1 MKKLLAPLFITLIFF
16 ISGFNY
22 VQSSSPQIFSSNEKS
37 LLRENNIMTFVY
49 MKGKGNAV
57 SNVADT
63 AGFLGISALPAGW
76 DRYDVVIVE
85 KAYLKVKVSDSSL
98 LKIFNTISARSGLKG
113 MKYYS
118 ITGGNVA
125 KLILE
130 SFRVKSC
137 SDRTYI
143 PDMHSAV
150 IPAKEQSSFVIKDNR
165 MGTICFNASVEYY
178 NGVFTETDVSCG
190 KVSRM
195 GMRVFNEGG
204 YIIRHYLVPDD
215 SGNGY
220 FYCSVQ
226 IMKVESSIMK
236 KLDLLN
242 PENFGNRVRGETVH
256 FFSRMGYDVSLKTA
270 AFR

>member
-1 MKKLLAPLFITLIFF
+1 MKKLVAPLLI
-16 ISGFNY
+16 ILIYSMSGFNY
-22 VQSSSPQIFSSNEKS
+22 VQSSSPLIFSADEKS
-37 LLRENNIMTFVY
+37 LLRDNNIMTFVY

-63 AGFLGISALPAGW
+63 AGFLSISALPSGW

-85 KAYLKVKVSDSSL
+85 KAYLKVKVSDSSR
-98 LKIFNTISARSGLKG
+98 LKLFNTITGRSGLKG
-113 MKYYS
+113 MRYYS
-118 ITGGNVA
+118 ISEGGTA
-125 KLILE
+125 RLILE

-137 SDRTYI
+137 SDRSYM

-150 IPAKEQSSFVIKDNR
+150 IAAKEQSSFVIKDNR
-165 MGTICFNASVEYY
+165 MGTICFNASVEYF

-190 KVSRM
+190 TVSRM
-195 GMRVFNEGG
+195 GMRVFNDGG
-204 YIIRHYLVPDD
+204 YVIKHYVVPDG

-242 PENFGNRVRGETVH
+242 PENFGNRIRGETVH
-256 FFSRMGYDVSLKTA
+256 FFSRMGYDISSKTA